1 MSEPDTARTFIETFS
16 GYRVNPESAKRIAS
30 ENQAVRQGLEAS
42 SQSFADVQPAN
53 FENVLDGAAPK

>member
-1 MSEPDTARTFIETFS
+1 MSKADTVRSLIEAFS
-16 GYRVNPESAKRIAS
+16 GYRVNPDSAKRIAS

-42 SQSFADVQPAN
+42 AQSLADVQAAN

>member
-1 MSEPDTARTFIETFS
+1 MSEADTARTFIEANS

-42 SQSFADVQPAN
+42 AQSLSDVQPAN
-53 FENVLDGAAPK
+53 FENVLDDAAPK

>member
-1 MSEPDTARTFIETFS
+1 MSEADTVRAFIETVS
-16 GYRVNPESAKRIAS
+16 GYRVNPESAKRVAS

-42 SQSFADVQPAN
+42 AQSLADFQPAN